1 MVWMR
6 LAALLGLLSIYF
18 VRLWR
23 LVPGLLD
30 DPAARRF
37 VIAMALAFLPAALV
51 GLFAHDAVRH
61 ALANLAS
68 HGFKLFAWWR
78 VIPGSLGL
86 IALALAR

>member
-6 LAALLGLLSIYF
+6 LAALLALLSIYF

-37 VIAMALAFLPAALV
+37 VIAIARAFLPAGARW
-51 GLFAHDAVRH
+51 FACA
-61 ALANLAS
+61 
-68 HGFKLFAWWR
+68 
-78 VIPGSLGL
+78 
-86 IALALAR
+86 

>member
-1 MVWMR
+1 MR
-6 LAALLGLLSIYF
+6 LAALVALRSIYC

-37 VIAMALAFLPAALV
+37 VIAIAVAFLPAARV
-51 GLFAHDAVRH
+51 GLLAHDAVRH

-68 HGFKLFAWWR
+68 HCFKLFAWWR

-86 IALALAR
+86 IALALAG

>member
-6 LAALLGLLSIYF
+6 LAALLGSCPSISSAFGGSCLDCSTIRRRVVSSSQWRSLSCP
-18 VRLWR
+18 RR
-23 LVPGLLD
+23 SLVCLRMTPSGT
-30 DPAARRF
+30 RS
-37 VIAMALAFLPAALV
+37 
-51 GLFAHDAVRH
+51 
-61 ALANLAS
+61 NLAS